1 MEIGG
6 FLTIKERLSNMFPV
20 GEAEEHCASTAAL
33 GQTNLDGCNSQG
45 LATMA
50 QELSLILVFK
60 LE

>member
-1 MEIGG
+1 
-6 FLTIKERLSNMFPV
+6 MFPV